1 MERLLERN
9 AAGELCSG
17 PAGRGF
23 YDERRRCTGVTK
35 LLRRFL
41 RKGLREP
48 EARVARPGWRLMVSS
63 RTIGAEIH
71 RVLLHGIVC
80 AAADAC
86 VCASSGSAAPDMR
99 RREQMYSRACLA
111 AGREFLCDA
120 GLTAVAGEVVVAH
133 PRFPVATRIDL
144 VCRDARGR
152 CVLVSWKSGG
162 GAANACEARR
172 HKTQVAFE
180 WAMVEAA
187 GERVAGAYVVY
198 VGGLM
203 REGAIAP
210 YYRVVGVERDEARTL
225 ADAFGTWLERRRVRK
240 ERK

>member
-1 MERLLERN
+1 MDQLLERN
-9 AAGELCSG
+9 AAGELRAS

-48 EARVARPGWRLMVSS
+48 QPRVARAGWRLMASS
-63 RTIGAEIH
+63 RATGAKIH

-80 AAADAC
+80 AGGAC
-86 VCASSGSAAPDMR
+86 VCDASGTAAPDMR
-99 RREQMYSRACLA
+99 LTAQAYSRACLA

-120 GLTAVAGEVVVAH
+120 HLRAVAGEVIVAH
-133 PRFPVATRIDL
+133 PRFSVATRIDL
-144 VCRDARGR
+144 VCRDTHNR

-162 GAANACEARR
+162 GAANACELQR

-180 WAMVEAA
+180 WAMMEAA
-187 GERVAGAYVVY
+187 GERVAAAHVVY
-198 VGGLM
+198 VGGML
-203 REGAIAP
+203 REGAMAP
-210 YYRVVGVERDEARTL
+210 YYRVVPLARDEARTL

-240 ERK
+240 QAK

>member
-1 MERLLERN
+1 MDQLLERN
-9 AAGELCSG
+9 AAGELRAG

-23 YDERRRCTGVTK
+23 YDGRRRCTGVTK

-48 EARVARPGWRLMVSS
+48 QPRVARSGWRLMASS
-63 RTIGAEIH
+63 RATGAKIH

-80 AAADAC
+80 EGGTC
-86 VCASSGSAAPDMR
+86 VCDASGSPAPDTR
-99 RREQMYSRACLA
+99 ITTQMYSRACLA

-120 GLTAVAGEVVVAH
+120 QLRAVAGEVIVAH

-144 VCRDARGR
+144 VCRDARDR

-162 GAANACEARR
+162 GAANVCELQR

-187 GERVAGAYVVY
+187 GERVVAAYVVY
-198 VGGLM
+198 VGGLA
-203 REGAIAP
+203 REGAFAP
-210 YYRVVGVERDEARTL
+210 YYRVVPVERDEARTL
-225 ADAFGTWLERRRVRK
+225 ADAFSTWLERRRTRK